1 MMPRHR
7 RLVAQARLDSPLG
20 PITVAATEQG
30 LAGLWFDGQAHHPG
44 PLDAPVDAQ
53 QRFIAL
59 ARVQLQRYW
68 DGKLQDRFDVPLD
81 ARGTPFQQAVWRAL
95 LTVPRGRTTTYAAV
109 AADAG
114 AARAVRAAGAAIA
127 RNPLSIIVPS
137 HRVLGADGSLTGYAG
152 GLQRKQALLRLEGAA
167 PGPASATIAAHK

>member
-59 ARVQLQRYW
+59 ARAEAWR
-68 DGKLQDRFDVPLD
+68 P
-81 ARGTPFQQAVWRAL
+81 WRA
-95 LTVPRGRTTTYAAV
+95 YAV
-109 AADAG
+109 MG
-114 AARAVRAAGAAIA
+114 
-127 RNPLSIIVPS
+127 LW
-137 HRVLGADGSLTGYAG
+137 HSLEMAWTPPT
-152 GLQRKQALLRLEGAA
+152 R
-167 PGPASATIAAHK
+167 